1 MQSGEPAL
9 TLQTTAPYLDNVQA
23 ELQNVVTT
31 KAEPLE
37 LQLFDATTENDE
49 VHLFA
54 LTDDGKNVLVRV
66 CNSPY
71 YFYADA
77 PYHFTPVQCNGFCAH
92 LNTLVLHATTA
103 KKPVKRT
110 YAQAIDDLDEVIVSK
125 DPEKPV
131 KSTTIE
137 LKKSLWCYQPHPGP
151 VIKITLTNP
160 RYKYDVLNVLE
171 QGFDV
176 GTYAGRPFPTY
187 ESKLKPHERFMLD
200 HNIVGMGWFSITNAL
215 CVYSAILQ
223 DQNGGAERSSRRN
236 PQGVRRQS
244 SCNLE
249 FIVDAADVG
258 RVDSLR
264 LAPYRILSYDIE
276 CLGRPGIFPEPE
288 HDPVIN
294 IGNELVLR
302 GSESRDLD
310 RSIFVLNTCSNIIG
324 ANVHCFAHEDQ
335 LLGAWASYVLEKDPL
350 IITGYNIVRF
360 DFVYLLERAEHIART
375 WNASREGRPCACASF
390 ALLGKYFLT
399 ANADGSINT
408 WSLKRAKT
416 CAKNKFSQSNQSG
429 KRESKE
435 IKPLWGRLLFD
446 MIEVIT
452 KDYKLNSYSLNSVSQ
467 NFLKDQKDDLHYS
480 LIPALHRG
488 TDQDRRRIA
497 VYCLKDCLLPIRL
510 MDKLMSLLN
519 YIEMARAT
527 GVPFNYLL
535 TRGVGVRVQTKI
547 LTYTKQSDVLFPDA
561 KCKDPFDFEGALVVT
576 PKKGFYDVP
585 IPVLDFASLY
595 PSIMMAHNLC
605 YSAHI
610 PKNRSL
616 TSLNLT
622 EADVFTTVA
631 GHRFVLK
638 TKYMGILPRVLY
650 DLVDQRN
657 KAKADMKK
665 EKDEFKKA
673 VFNARQLA
681 LKVVCN
687 SVYGFTGAPEN
698 YPMVAIAESV
708 TLTGQQMNV
717 LSQDLARKRILETIY
732 ADTPEAAAYRASFG
746 IVGGIEN
753 FDVIYGDTDS
763 IMIKLGF
770 PSINTADPI
779 ETPRI
784 MGEVI
789 RVYTDLATHISA
801 KFTPPIRLEAE
812 KILYPFLLLSKKKYA
827 GLYWTEPSHPR
838 QPDPMHIAG
847 IESVRRDWC
856 SLVKIVVETSL
867 DLILIKR
874 DVPGA
879 ITFVKSIISEL
890 LTNRVDI
897 SHLILSK
904 QLSTD
909 YKSKQPH
916 AELAERMRK
925 RDPGTAPNVG
935 DRVPYVIIQSGMRD
949 KIFEKTEDPIYA
961 MEHDLII
968 DAKYYVEK
976 QLAGPVRRIFGPL
989 VKDVDAEILSGEHTR
1004 HVIRATP
1011 SAAHGIAAFA
1021 VKRSTC
1027 AGCRVPIPENAILCA
1042 ACVPHS
1048 SEIYAKQVAEM
1059 NQLQAEFSILW
1070 TNCQRCQGSFH
1081 QDVLCTSNDCAVYYK
1096 RTRVKKDLTS
1106 VTARVERHRAFQW

>member
-1 MQSGEPAL
+1 MSLSFHDHG
-9 TLQTTAPYLDNVQA
+9 DIVFVN
-23 ELQNVVTT
+23 T
-31 KAEPLE
+31 KVKSLE
-37 LQLFDATTENDE
+37 LQLFDATSDNDE
-49 VHLFA
+49 LHLFA
-54 LTDDGKNVLVRV
+54 LDDDGKKILVRV
-66 CNSPY
+66 RNSPY
-71 YFYADA
+71 YFYAEA
-77 PYHFTPVQCNGFCAH
+77 PYHFNHDQTSVFCAH
-92 LNTLVLHATTA
+92 LNTLTLRISTD
-103 KKPVKRT
+103 KKPIKRT
-110 YAQAIDDLDEVIVSK
+110 YAQAIDDLAEAPA
-125 DPEKPV
+125 PEKPV
-131 KSTTIE
+131 KSVSIE
-137 LKKSLWCYQPHPGP
+137 MEKSLWGYQPYPSP
-151 VIKITLTNP
+151 FLKINLTNP
-160 RYKYDVLNVLE
+160 RYKYDVLTVLE
-171 QGFDV
+171 RGFDV
-176 GTYAGRPFPTY
+176 GSYAGRPFATY

-200 HNIVGMGWFSITNAL
+200 HGIVGMGWFSITNTQTVARP
-215 CVYSAILQ
+215 VT
-223 DQNGGAERSSRRN
+223 
-236 PQGVRRQS
+236 
-244 SCNLE
+244 SCDLE
-249 FIVDAADVG
+249 FIVDAENVA
-258 RVDSLR
+258 RVDSMR
-264 LAPYRILSYDIE
+264 LAPYKILSYDIE

-302 GSESRDLD
+302 GTTSRDLD
-310 RSIFVLNTCSNIIG
+310 RTIFVLETCANIIG

-335 LLGAWASYVLEKDPL
+335 LLGAFAAYVLKMDPL

-360 DFVYLLERAEHIART
+360 DFPYLLARAEHIARN
-375 WNASREGRPCACASF
+375 WNTAREGRPCACASF
-390 ALLGKYFLT
+390 ALLGKYFVST
-399 ANADGSINT
+399 NTDGSVNT

-416 CAKNKFSQSNQSG
+416 CAKNKYSQSNQAG

-435 IKPLWGRLLFD
+435 IKPMWGRILFD

-467 NFLKDQKDDLHYS
+467 EFLKDQKDDLHYS
-480 LIPALHRG
+480 LIRPLHHG
-488 TDQDRRRIA
+488 SDQDRRRIA

-535 TRGVGVRVQTKI
+535 TRGTGVRVQTKI
-547 LTYTKQSDVLFPDA
+547 LTYTKPSGVLFPDA
-561 KCKDPFDFEGALVVT
+561 KCKDPFDLEGALVVE

-610 PKNRSL
+610 PKNKSL
-616 TSLNLT
+616 ASLELT

-638 TKYMGILPRVLY
+638 SKYMGILPRVLY

-665 EKDEFKKA
+665 EKDEFRKA

-687 SVYGFTGAPEN
+687 SVYGFTGGPEN
-698 YPMVAIAESV
+698 FPMLAIAESV
-708 TLTGQQMNV
+708 TLTGQHMNR
-717 LSQDLARKRILETIY
+717 LSQESARERILQTMY

-753 FDVIYGDTDS
+753 FEVIYGDTDS
-763 IMIKLGF
+763 IMLKLGF

-779 ETPRI
+779 ETKHI

-789 RVYTDLATHISA
+789 RVYTDLASYISS
-801 KFTPPIRLEAE
+801 KFTSPIRLEAE

-827 GLYWTEPSHPR
+827 GLYWTEAQKPR

-856 SLVKIVVETSL
+856 RLVKIVVETSL

-879 ITFVKSIISEL
+879 ITFIKSIISEL
-890 LTNRVDI
+890 LTNRIDI
-897 SHLILSK
+897 SLLILSK
-904 QLSTD
+904 QLSDD
-909 YKSKQPH
+909 YKTKQPH

-935 DRVPYVIIQSGMRD
+935 DRVPYVIVQSGMRD
-949 KIFEKTEDPIYA
+949 KIFEKAEDPIYV
-961 MEHDLII
+961 MENNLII
-968 DAKYYVEK
+968 DADYYVEK

-989 VKDVDAEILSGEHTR
+989 VRNVDTEILSGEHTR
-1004 HVIRATP
+1004 HVVRATP
-1011 SAAHGIAAFA
+1011 SSMQGIAAFA
-1021 VKRSTC
+1021 VKRNAC
-1027 AGCRVPIPENAILCA
+1027 AGCRIPIPDGVILCA
-1042 ACVPHS
+1042 ACVPRS
-1048 SEIYAKQVAEM
+1048 AEIYAKQMDEM
-1059 NQLQAEFSILW
+1059 NHLQAEFSVLW

-1081 QDVLCTSNDCAVYYK
+1081 QDVLCTSSDCAVYYK
-1096 RTRVKKDLTS
+1096 RTRVKKDLA
-1106 VTARVERHRAFQW
+1106 TAAARIDRHRSASSFQW